1 MAACFLIKTKIKI
14 VYGWMTKVY
23 PFKMWAFFFDNLIF
37 CSWQMT
43 ENIVFLKWCVSI
55 IFFCRCCC
63 FFKRKKKKSGR
74 QKWLA
79 VVQCSPEREAV
90 TLLRATS
97 HSNSRDSVLN
107 NPSNSE
113 FARYP
118 TPASVTW
125 WVRGVPT

>member
-1 MAACFLIKTKIKI
+1 MSILCQWPDCWQGTGAVVCIK
-14 VYGWMTKVY
+14 WDM
-23 PFKMWAFFFDNLIF
+23 P
-37 CSWQMT
+37 
-43 ENIVFLKWCVSI
+43 I
-55 IFFCRCCC
+55 IFLCRCCC

-125 WVRGVPT
+125 CDREHPHSCHHHVKPPSLTLMHYYNIIINYIIHDN